1 MGLTGFNTRFDLSGG
16 SIVLL
21 KEGVK
26 AVAALDWA
34 TARLIRWIWRS
45 QLEPTMRT
53 LVVVVLE
60 EVHAAE
66 VTFVAD
72 QYPVEAFAAHRLH
85 ESLCVR
91 VRDGRA
97 DWGADHA
104 DAFARVSRT
113 ADGADDIARARRVDC
128 AQATATYAAEQA
140 PKNLPLGAITVCHL
154 CAILRFSTGLRG
166 AYWHSPPPCAKQQG
180 AR

>member
-1 MGLTGFNTRFDLSGG
+1 VGPPGRRKVRRHPAGVKPAWPTGPTGFNTRFDLSGG

-72 QYPVEAFAAHRLH
+72 QHPVEAFAAHRLH

-104 DAFARVSRT
+104 DAFA
-113 ADGADDIARARRVDC
+113 
-128 AQATATYAAEQA
+128 
-140 PKNLPLGAITVCHL
+140 
-154 CAILRFSTGLRG
+154 GLANG
-166 AYWHSPPPCAKQQG
+166 
-180 AR
+180 